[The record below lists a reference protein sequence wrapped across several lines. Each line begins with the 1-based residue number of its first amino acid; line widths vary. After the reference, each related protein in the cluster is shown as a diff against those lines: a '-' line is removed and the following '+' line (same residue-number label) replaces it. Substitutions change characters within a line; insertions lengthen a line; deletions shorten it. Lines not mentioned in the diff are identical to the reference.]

1 MLDVGAQVLEH
12 AELRHHDRAGGVAVE
27 ALDLPV
33 VDFEDVR
40 ARRVHPLARRRDDPG
55 GKVQRAEV
63 GALSASWT
71 TTMLSSP

>member
-12 AELRHHDRAGGVAVE
+12 AELGHHDRAGGVTVE

-40 ARRVHPLARRRDDPG
+40 ARRVHPLARRRDDPD
-55 GKVQRAEV
+55 GKVSGPRWV
-63 GALSASWT
+63 PCSASWT
-71 TTMLSSP
+71 TTMLPSA